1 MDNKLYEIIF
11 KRKSFHL
18 FLNVGDEKITQEE
31 LDNINN
37 AFEHFEPLYKD
48 IKVKMRIVKES
59 ETTCHR
65 RAEYCLLLYSENKDG
80 YLQNVGYIGEQID
93 LYLVSKN
100 IGTLWFGIGKAEEKE
115 IEGLEYVI
123 MIAIRKI
130 SDQSKYRKDM
140 YKSKRK
146 DLDEIWTGQI
156 IEGVSD
162 VVRFAPSACNSQ
174 PWLVKNGET
183 LDVYRYKEEGK
194 RKARFASFDGLTGE
208 TKIVP
213 KEGMVEKATP
223 YPYLFFGSL
232 FFVVEAVAVMVVFS
246 IFRHAEDL
254 VLRDVA
260 YSVLTIGAIGFVILI
275 YNILP
280 IRIDSMTDGY
290 RLTMVSNPKNKLAFN
305 ELLRVEYEIS
315 QGNDDVEIKIFDEI
329 TNFTADLNL
338 NKVYALLDKKEY
350 KEAEEILD
358 KIIDAKQDVSE
369 KVYIRA
375 RAQKIY
381 INLIT
386 KNLEESKEYYDKEV
400 PVSER
405 REISNDV
412 SMASIRAYL
421 LMSGLLDKSRSE
433 CIIALNNVYSAF
445 KHTPKNRQHTEL
457 VLFNEAL
464 QKVVDAHPDWELEGY
479 KLQESN

>member
-1 MDNKLYEIIF
+1 MKKEDITGLIVYLIIIAFAIVFGLTVLQAHQQESSLAGIFYVLYIIGSVLVGAILNAILFEMAHVIGAKIGKYEIV
-11 KRKSFHL
+11 S
-18 FLNVGDEKITQEE
+18 V
-31 LDNINN
+31 NILGLC
-37 AFEHFEPLYKD
+37 FYKD
-48 IKVKMRIVKES
+48 
-59 ETTCHR
+59 
-65 RAEYCLLLYSENKDG
+65 G
-80 YLQNVGYIGEQID
+80 
-93 LYLVSKN
+93 
-100 IGTLWFGIGKAEEKE
+100 GT
-115 IEGLEYVI
+115 
-123 MIAIRKI
+123 RK
-130 SDQSKYRKDM
+130 
-140 YKSKRK
+140 
-146 DLDEIWTGQI
+146 
-156 IEGVSD
+156 
-162 VVRFAPSACNSQ
+162 VRFS
-174 PWLVKNGET
+174 
-183 LDVYRYKEEGK
+183 
-194 RKARFASFDGLTGE
+194 SFDGLTGE

-213 KEGMVEKATP
+213 KDGMVEKANP

-232 FFVVEAVAVMVVFS
+232 FYVVEIVAVMVVFS
-246 IFRHAEDL
+246 IFRKAEDFA
-254 VLRDVA
+254 LRDMA
-260 YSVLTIGAIGFVILI
+260 YSLLTIGAIGLVILI

-280 IRIDSMTDGY
+280 LRIDSMTDGY

-315 QGNDDVEIKIFDEI
+315 QGNDDVEIRIFDEI

-358 KIIDAKQDVSE
+358 KIIEAKENVSE

-386 KNLEESKEYYDKEV
+386 KSLDEAKEYYEKEV
-400 PVSER
+400 PVAER

-464 QKVVDAHPDWELEGY
+464 QTVVDAHPDWELEGY

>member
-1 MDNKLYEIIF
+1 MKKEDITGLIVYLIIIAFAIVFGLTVLQAHQAESTLSGSFLYIVYIIGSVLVGTLLNAILFEIAHI
-11 KRKSFHL
+11 
-18 FLNVGDEKITQEE
+18 VGAKIGKY
-31 LDNINN
+31 DIVSVNILGLC
-37 AFEHFEPLYKD
+37 FYKD
-48 IKVKMRIVKES
+48 S
-59 ETTCHR
+59 
-65 RAEYCLLLYSENKDG
+65 
-80 YLQNVGYIGEQID
+80 
-93 LYLVSKN
+93 
-100 IGTLWFGIGKAEEKE
+100 
-115 IEGLEYVI
+115 
-123 MIAIRKI
+123 
-130 SDQSKYRKDM
+130 
-140 YKSKRK
+140 
-146 DLDEIWTGQI
+146 
-156 IEGVSD
+156 
-162 VVRFAPSACNSQ
+162 
-174 PWLVKNGET
+174 
-183 LDVYRYKEEGK
+183 GK
-194 RKARFASFDGLTGE
+194 RKVRFMSFDGLTGE

-213 KEGMVEKATP
+213 KEGMVDKANP

-232 FFVVEAVAVMVVFS
+232 FFIVEAVAVMVVFS
-246 IFRHAEDL
+246 FFRTSEEM

-260 YSVLTIGAIGFVILI
+260 YSVLTIGAIGLVILI

-280 IRIDSMTDGY
+280 LRIDSMTDGY
-290 RLTMVSNPKNKLAFN
+290 RLPMVSNPKNKLAFN

-315 QGNDDVEIKIFDEI
+315 QGNDDVEIRIFDEI

-350 KEAEEILD
+350 SEAEAILD
-358 KIIDAKQDVSE
+358 KIIVAKQDVSE

-386 KNLEESKEYYDKEV
+386 KDLDQAKEYYEKEV

-412 SMASIRAYL
+412 SRASIRAYL